1 MKTQTQVH
9 RLEGGQ
15 ALALHRGH
23 AGRVVLVRGELLVQQ
38 PARWLGGVVRIEPPQ
53 RIVAPALLDDPQSL
67 TIVAVRDSS
76 VSVEATAPW
85 FTPEAL
91 QAAAAWLRARLPRL
105 PQLPLG
111 EPAGLRGLPALR
123 R

>member
-1 MKTQTQVH
+1 MNPRLAPMKTQTQVH

-38 PARWLGGVVRIEPPQ
+38 PARWLGGVVLIDPPQ
-53 RIVAPALLDDPQSL
+53 RIVAPALLADPDSL
-67 TIVAVRDSS
+67 TIVALRASS
-76 VSVEATAPW
+76 VVEESAAPW
-85 FTPEAL
+85 FTREAL

-105 PQLPLG
+105 PAVLHRHATP
-111 EPAGLRGLPALR
+111 R
-123 R
+123 